1 MTQRRLAKREVTDVT
16 IPQDNTAQGV
26 NSLADTAMGFVDLQ
40 KKKDLANMNDFMAD
54 AQLQMLDVTN
64 KWRIENETDPTNQE
78 ATTKLHA
85 NYDKIL
91 GQYNNKVGL
100 LSRGDW
106 IQATNKIKNQYQLD
120 NLQWGQKQTVVNM
133 ENRTNDS
140 IDKNLQMF
148 RNLGKTFD
156 VNKLK
161 NSYQTS
167 REALENFVVGT
178 VGKAQS
184 DKWLKDYHKDSMK
197 MFVYGAAESDPV
209 KAEMLLNQQD
219 IQNDIDSPEDMQT
232 LRSIV
237 EKNKKLKEEGVVSA
251 QNTTEDKM
259 LTDYL
264 LDSSKVD
271 IMTVDRALEDKQIR
285 PEFAQSIRNAILSP
299 KTVGAVSKDDA
310 YIEFTNKFAD
320 IGKRGDRA
328 SLEEMLQFRN
338 DIINAHSQGRLD
350 ASDTQKFLKD
360 GQEAVNKR
368 LNTAAD
374 TVLNKTNPK
383 SFLQA
388 ITFWTDEYADKK
400 PEVKARMYRSMMDKI
415 RGGQNPHEAINDV
428 IKEEVNR
435 ASPNTVLS
443 GGTPNNIISS
453 SGGIKQGI
461 YPGPTDAKA
470 GYSIKDGQVVA
481 KGSSSTSPTAPIK
494 KYRVGD
500 KLSIKGNIY
509 VVTGF
514 DKDGEAQVEKAN
526 AKAK

>member
-1 MTQRRLAKREVTDVT
+1 MARRPLAQRKVTDVA
-16 IPQDNTAQGV
+16 IPQDRTAEGLA
-26 NSLADTAMGFVDLQ
+26 NLADTALGFAELE
-40 KKKDLANMNDFMAD
+40 KRKDNANIANYLAD
-54 AQLQMLDVTN
+54 ANVQMLDATN
-64 KWRIENETDPTNQE
+64 KWRGINESDPTNQE
-78 ATTKLHA
+78 SVGKLHA
-85 NYDKIL
+85 DYDKIL
-91 GQYNNKVGL
+91 SQYNDKVGL
-100 LSRGDW
+100 LSRGEW
-106 IQATNKIKNQYQLD
+106 LRMSNRLKSQYQLD
-120 NLQWGQKQTVVNM
+120 NANWEIKQTEVNVKSS
-133 ENRTNDS
+133 TNDS
-140 IDKNLQMF
+140 IDKNLETF
-148 RNLGKTFD
+148 RQLGRTFD
-156 VNKLK
+156 VSKLK
-161 NSYQTS
+161 NSYQLT
-167 REALENFVVGT
+167 REALEASAVGT
-178 VGKAQS
+178 IGKAKT
-184 DKWLKDYHKDSMK
+184 DELLKNYQRDSMK

-219 IQNDIDSPEDMQT
+219 VQNDIEKSEDMAT

-237 EKNKKLKEEGVVSA
+237 EKNKKLREEGVVSA

-264 LDSSKVD
+264 LDGSKVD
-271 IMTVDRALEDKQIR
+271 IMTVDRALEAKQIR
-285 PEFAQSIRNAILSP
+285 PEFAQSMRNAILSP

-310 YIEFTNKFAD
+310 YIEFTNKFSD

-435 ASPNTVLS
+435 ANPNTVLS

-470 GYSIKDGQVVA
+470 GYSIKDGQVIA
-481 KGSSSTSPTAPIK
+481 KGATSTLPTAPIK

-500 KLSIKGNIY
+500 KLSIKGDIY

-514 DKDGEAQVEKAN
+514 DKDGEAQVDKAN